1 MMTTT
6 DVANA
11 FTALMAEGKFEEAGR
26 TYWAADVV
34 SIEPEDLPGGIP
46 AIVSGFDAVC
56 EKGKLWFSACG
67 IEQLKMEGPYVN
79 GNQFALHMDMEILF
93 RESGERKHFK
103 EIALFTVSKGRI
115 VEERYL
121 Y

>member
-1 MMTTT
+1 
-6 DVANA
+6 
-11 FTALMAEGKFEEAGR
+11 MAEGKFEEAGR
-26 TYWAADVV
+26 TYWAPTVV

-46 AIVSGFDAVC
+46 AIVRGFDAVC

-67 IEQLKMEGPYVN
+67 IEELKMEGPYVN
-79 GNQFALHMDMEILF
+79 GDQFALHMEMLILF
-93 RESGERKHFK
+93 RASGERKSFK
-103 EIALFTVSKGRI
+103 EIAVFTVSDGKI